1 MPHESFWAL
10 HDVSFDIG
18 AGETVGLVGNNG
30 SGKSTCLKL
39 MMRILRPTRGEVQ
52 VRGRI
57 AGLIE
62 LGAGFHPELSGRDN
76 VYLNGALLG
85 LSRREI
91 ERRFDEIVAFGELS
105 SHIDRPLKFY
115 SSGLAVRLGFA
126 IAVSVNADVMVID
139 EVLAVGDQAFQA
151 KCLNKIDEIRRQ
163 GVTIVL
169 VSHDLRMVRSMCE
182 RAIWLQDGRV
192 MDDGDASSVVD
203 AYAASVHAISPMR
216 VPQS

>member
-1 MPHESFWAL
+1 
-10 HDVSFDIG
+10 
-18 AGETVGLVGNNG
+18 
-30 SGKSTCLKL
+30 
-39 MMRILRPTRGEVQ
+39 
-52 VRGRI
+52 
-57 AGLIE
+57 
-62 LGAGFHPELSGRDN
+62 
-76 VYLNGALLG
+76 
-85 LSRREI
+85 
-91 ERRFDEIVAFGELS
+91 
-105 SHIDRPLKFY
+105 
-115 SSGLAVRLGFA
+115 
-126 IAVSVNADVMVID
+126 VSVNADVMVID